1 MLLGEIMSKN
11 FEENLENL
19 ENLVKELET
28 GDVPLEEAIEKYT
41 KAMKLIKECD
51 EALNESKEK
60 IAKINENGELKD
72 FEP

>member
-1 MLLGEIMSKN
+1 MRKS
-11 FEENLENL
+11 FEENLKNL
-19 ENLVKELET
+19 ESLVRELEA
-28 GDVPLEEAIEKYT
+28 GEIPLEDAIEKYT
-41 KAMKLIKECD
+41 EAMKLIKECD